1 MITDP
6 IPKQPCLLKKDEVVT
21 IAHLSD
27 LHFTSK
33 TSLEAP
39 HLACL
44 QEELA
49 NENVDMIVVTGDIA
63 TCPLKDVFVSCWDLK
78 PTPTDLK
85 NALELKK
92 AETETWLKELEGT
105 FNLAHSFF
113 QGLCQTSGV
122 DYPAGLRVVPGN
134 HDLRI
139 HPDSFFPK
147 PKGFFSRKENPI
159 ELVVDLAD
167 NTFQRIFSD
176 FAGDQQLNFSHP
188 KKTDNPSFDVA
199 VLCFNS
205 NSSDPIRNFA
215 TGKVSEENL
224 EKLRTLDNFY
234 PEFKKVTKIVLMHHH
249 PMPIPLSGGREGI
262 LENDPFLVVQNTGI
276 VMREL
281 VRAKIHLVLHGHK
294 HYSGFSYTTYP
305 LTADDTH
312 GISILGAG
320 SSGTYCEGFHFNL
333 VQLYQGGQVFVTEKR
348 RDHTGGYVDK
358 RKFWLTPATAPG
370 NAK

>member
-1 MITDP
+1 MISDP
-6 IPKQPCLLKKDEVVT
+6 IPKQACRLKKDEVVT

-39 HLACL
+39 HLASL

-49 NENVDMIVVTGDIA
+49 NENVDMIVVSGDIA
-63 TCPLKDVFVSCWDLK
+63 TCPLKDVFISCWDLK

-85 NALELKK
+85 NVLELKK

-113 QGLCQTSGV
+113 KGLCETSGV
-122 DYPAGLRVVPGN
+122 DYPACLRVVPGN

-147 PKGFFSRKENPI
+147 PKGFFRRKEDPI
-159 ELVVDLAD
+159 ELVVDPAD

-188 KKTDNPSFDVA
+188 KKTDNPSFDLA

-276 VMREL
+276 VMRDL

-294 HYSGFSYTTYP
+294 HYSGFSHTTYP
-305 LTADDTH
+305 LTSDDTH